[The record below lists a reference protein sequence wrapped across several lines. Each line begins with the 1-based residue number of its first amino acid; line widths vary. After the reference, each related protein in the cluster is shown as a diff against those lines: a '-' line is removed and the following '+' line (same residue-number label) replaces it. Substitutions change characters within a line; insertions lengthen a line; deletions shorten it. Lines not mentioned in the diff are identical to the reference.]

1 MDNLPTT
8 TAAGTRPTSSEGPR
22 VASQDAVLSSIEKR
36 DGRVVPFNRLRI
48 EEAIEKA
55 CTAVKVEDTSF
66 IKPLV
71 DEMLLTVER
80 EAHANGVKLLT
91 VEKIQDAV
99 EEALMRSKQFYVA
112 KHYILYRDE
121 RTQARKNKHYD
132 LLAQLEEKKLM
143 VKKASGEAQTFEV
156 HKIRR
161 VFNRAC
167 RGYENKCHFED
178 FLEAFKRNLANDIHT
193 KDINKFM
200 IKTAIDMVTIENSW
214 WQHIAARI
222 LLENVYKHATKNRG
236 IEIKDLYSGDTY
248 LSLFE
253 EYVNSGLYY
262 KDFFKYY
269 TKEDIKNAGEY
280 MKQAY
285 DDSYQYTTVLS
296 LTKRYLLNPNGVV
309 KETPQE
315 MYMSVA
321 LFLAIP
327 EASENRLAYAF
338 KLYDACA
345 NQLISLPTPTLL
357 NSRTNYHQLSSCFKL
372 NVDDDLRAIYHAVEN
387 VAQISKFGGGVGMY
401 WGNIRSREASIRG
414 VAKASGGVNPWI
426 KVINDTGVAVNQLG
440 ARMGAISVTLD
451 IWHRDI
457 YDFLDLQTETGDIR
471 SKAFDIFPAISV
483 PDIFMRRMREGVSWT
498 LFDPH
503 EIEKLYGKRLQNHFG
518 KEFDE
523 FYEELERDD
532 RIKLKKSVP
541 AKDLFK
547 KHLKT
552 VVETGMPYVFFR
564 DTVNRLNPNQ
574 HAGNVYSTQLCTE
587 ICQNTSPSKFE
598 SESHEDGTITLK
610 YKAGDTVVCN
620 LASINIAK
628 VHDEKTVARVYPVL
642 MRALDNVIT
651 LNFYPIKESERTAKR
666 YRPVGV
672 GYLGLAEYLAVNH
685 IAYDSEEAKTEV
697 NKLFERYSYHM
708 YRASADLAKE
718 RGHYELYPG
727 SQFSKG
733 ILLGREKQWYVEN
746 TGRAEAWDA
755 LFTDMTTTGFRFG
768 YHTGPA
774 PNTSTA
780 GVVGTT
786 AALLPIY
793 KRFFVENNLSS
804 PTIRV
809 APQLDKDNFPYYKE
823 YISLDMK
830 DVIDLIA
837 EVYQWIDQSISF
849 EWMINPEKVSPQQ
862 LYEYYVYAWEK
873 GIKTVYYVR
882 SLSAKVDNINKEDIK
897 VVEAPKMV
905 APEAPNKPEYNVCE
919 SCSG

>member
-1 MDNLPTT
+1 MDKLPTKT
-8 TAAGTRPTSSEGPR
+8 VVGTPPSSTEGPR
-22 VASQDAVLSSIEKR
+22 INAQDAVLSNIEKR
-36 DGRVVPFNRLRI
+36 DGRVVPFNKKRI

-55 CTAVKVEDTSF
+55 CTAVSVDDTSF
-66 IKPLV
+66 IPGLV
-71 DEMLLTVER
+71 DELLLTLER
-80 EAHANGVKLLT
+80 DAHANGVTLLT
-91 VEKIQDAV
+91 VEQVQDGV
-99 EEALMRSKQFYVA
+99 EEVLMRNKQFNIA

-132 LLAQLEEKKLM
+132 LLAQLEEKKL
-143 VKKASGEAQTFEV
+143 VVTKASGEQQTFDL
-156 HKIRR
+156 HKIKR

-178 FLEAFKRNLANDIHT
+178 FLETFKRNLANDIET
-193 KDINKFM
+193 KNINKFM

-222 LLENVYKHATKNRG
+222 LLENVYKQATKNRG
-236 IEIKDLYSGDTY
+236 IGIKDLYTGDSY
-248 LSLFE
+248 LALFE
-253 EYVNSGLYY
+253 EYVQSDLYY

-269 TKEDIKNAGEY
+269 TKEDIKKAGKY
-280 MKQAY
+280 MKQEY

-315 MYMSVA
+315 LYMSVA

-327 EASENRLAYAF
+327 EASENRLKYAF

-345 NQLISLPTPTLL
+345 NQMISLPTPTLL
-357 NSRTNYHQLSSCFKL
+357 NSRTNYHQLSSCFKI
-372 NVDDDLRAIYHAVEN
+372 NVDDDLRAIYHAIEN

-401 WGNIRSREASIRG
+401 WGNIRSRESSIRG
-414 VAKASGGVNPWI
+414 VKKASGGVNPWI

-451 IWHRDI
+451 MWHRDI

-471 SKAFDIFPAISV
+471 SKSFDIFPAISV
-483 PDIFMRRMREGVSWT
+483 PDIFMRRVRENEQWS

-503 EIEKLYGKRLQNHFG
+503 EVEKVHGKRLQDLFG
-518 KEFDE
+518 KEFEE

-532 RIKLKKSVP
+532 RLTLRKEVS

-552 VVETGMPYVFFR
+552 VVETGMPYIFFR
-564 DTVNRLNPNQ
+564 DTVNRLNPNK

-587 ICQNTSPSKFE
+587 ICQNTSPTKFE
-598 SESHEDGTITLK
+598 EESHVDGTITLK

-628 VHDEKTVARVYPVL
+628 VHSEKTIAQIYPVL

-651 LNFYPIKESERTAKR
+651 LNYYPIKEAERTAKR
-666 YRPVGV
+666 YRSVGV
-672 GYLGLAEYLAVNH
+672 GYLGLAEYLATNH
-685 IAYDSEEAKTEV
+685 VAYDSEEAKKEV
-697 NKLFERYSYHM
+697 NTLFERYSYHM

-727 SQFSKG
+727 SEYSKG
-733 ILLGREKQWYVEN
+733 ILLGREKQWYLEN
-746 TGRAEAWDA
+746 TGRVDAWET
-755 LFTDMTTTGFRFG
+755 LFADMITTGFRFG

-823 YISLDMK
+823 YVALDMK

-849 EWMINPEKVSPQQ
+849 EWMINPEKTSPQQ
-862 LYEYYVYAWEK
+862 LYEYYLYAWEK

-882 SLSAKVDNINKEDIK
+882 SLSAKVDNINEDEKSIET
-897 VVEAPKMV
+897 VV
-905 APEAPNKPEYNVCE
+905 APEKPEYNVCD

>member
-1 MDNLPTT
+1 MDNKLPTKVAT
-8 TAAGTRPTSSEGPR
+8 GTPPSSAEGPR
-22 VASQDAVLSSIEKR
+22 ITAQDPVLANIEKR
-36 DGRVVPFNRLRI
+36 DGRVVPFNRKRI

-55 CTAVKVEDTSF
+55 CTAVAVDDVSF
-66 IKPLV
+66 IPGLV
-71 DEMLLTVER
+71 DELLLNLER
-80 EAHANGVKLLT
+80 DAHANGVKLLT
-91 VEKIQDAV
+91 VEQVQDAV
-99 EEALMRSKQFYVA
+99 EETLMKSKQFNIA

-132 LLAQLEEKKLM
+132 LLAQLEEKKLS
-143 VKKASGEAQTFEV
+143 VKKTGGEQQTFEL
-156 HKIRR
+156 HKIRK

-178 FLEAFKRNLANDIHT
+178 FLEAFKRNLANDIET
-193 KDINKFM
+193 KDINRFM
-200 IKTAIDMVTIENSW
+200 IKTAIDMVTIENTW

-222 LLENVYKHATKNRG
+222 LLENVYKKATKNRG
-236 IEIKDLYSGDTY
+236 ISIKDLYTDESY
-248 LSLFE
+248 LALFE
-253 EYVNSGLYY
+253 EYVESGLYY

-269 TKEDIKNAGEY
+269 TKDDIKKAGRY
-280 MKQAY
+280 LKQSY

-327 EASENRLAYAF
+327 EASENRLQFAF

-345 NQLISLPTPTLL
+345 NQLVSLPTPTLL

-372 NVDDDLRAIYHAVEN
+372 NVDDDLRAIYHAIEN

-414 VAKASGGVNPWI
+414 VEKASGGVNPWI

-451 IWHRDI
+451 MWHRDI

-471 SKAFDIFPAISV
+471 NKAFDIFPAISV
-483 PDIFMRRMREGVSWT
+483 PDIFMRRMKENGEWT

-503 EIEKLYGKRLQNHFG
+503 EIEKFYGKRLQDSFG

-523 FYEELERDD
+523 FYEECERDD
-532 RIKLKKSVP
+532 RLKLKKSVS

-598 SESHEDGTITLK
+598 EESHEDGTITLK

-620 LASINIAK
+620 LASVNVAK
-628 VHDEKTVARVYPVL
+628 VNDEKTVARVYPTL

-651 LNFYPIKESERTAKR
+651 LNYYPIKEAERTAKR

-672 GYLGLAEYLAVNH
+672 GYLGLAEYLATNH
-685 IAYDSEEAKTEV
+685 IAYDSEDAKKEV

-733 ILLGREKQWYVEN
+733 ILLGRDKQWYVEN
-746 TGRAEAWDA
+746 TGRAQGWED
-755 LFTDMTTTGFRFG
+755 LFADMTTTGFRFG

-837 EVYQWIDQSISF
+837 EIYQWIDQSISF
-849 EWMINPEKVSPQQ
+849 EWMINPENTSPQN
-862 LYEYYVYAWEK
+862 LYEYYVQSWEK

-882 SLSAKVDNINKEDIK
+882 SLSAKVENLGDEEVKTEEPK
-897 VVEAPKMV
+897 VQVQ
-905 APEAPNKPEYNVCE
+905 APEKPQYNVCE